1 MLRSVAT
8 AFAVSAA
15 FLLGNVFALEIQVS
29 PAVLVVKAKAAC
41 DCITIH
47 TGVPYDTTAPESVT
61 VNGANIAIVGTFADN
76 RGDLVIKCSRSEVS
90 DKLESTEERPSQATF
105 VVTVTFADGSSD
117 SGSQTIPV
125 KW

>member
-1 MLRSVAT
+1 MLRSVAI
-8 AFAVSAA
+8 AFAFSVT

-29 PAVLVVKAKAAC
+29 PALLVVKAKAAC

-47 TGVPYDTTAPESVT
+47 TGVPFATTVPESVT
-61 VNGANIAIVGTFADN
+61 VNGADIGIVGTFADD
-76 RGDLVIKCSRSEVS
+76 RGDLVIKCSRSEVV
-90 DKLESTEERPSQATF
+90 DKLESAEERPSQATF